1 MSMINPYPSFV
12 IYIEGSL
19 LVKALETREN
29 RIRDLLNSS
38 CFDFRDLSSGY
49 WEWNG
54 RLLQKENNECI
65 GIYDVNLIVFGTK
78 RFPNWLSIRRYL
90 FSLRG
95 EWYSNYQYTKEPAF
109 FICSKEW
116 LLLQKNHLIQNFK
129 YYDINIIDFQT
140 YPLY

>member
-12 IYIEGSL
+12 IYIEESL

-29 RIRDLLNSS
+29 RIQDLLKFS
-38 CFDFRDLSSGY
+38 CFEYRDLSSGY

-65 GIYDVNLIVFGTK
+65 GVYEVNLIVFGTK

-90 FSLRG
+90 FSLQG

-109 FICSKEW
+109 FICSKGW
-116 LLLQKNHLIQNFK
+116 LLLQKKSFNPKF
-129 YYDINIIDFQT
+129 
-140 YPLY
+140 

>member
-12 IYIEGSL
+12 IYIEESL

-29 RIRDLLNSS
+29 RIQDLLKFS
-38 CFDFRDLSSGY
+38 CFEYRDLSSGY

-65 GIYDVNLIVFGTK
+65 GVYEVNLIVFGTK

-109 FICSKEW
+109 FICSKGW
-116 LLLQKNHLIQNFK
+116 LLLQKKSFNPKF
-129 YYDINIIDFQT
+129 
-140 YPLY
+140 

>member
-12 IYIEGSL
+12 IYIEKSL

-29 RIRDLLNSS
+29 RIQDLLNFS

-65 GIYDVNLIVFGTK
+65 GIYEVNLIVFGTK

-116 LLLQKNHLIQNFK
+116 LLLQKKSFNPKF
-129 YYDINIIDFQT
+129 
-140 YPLY
+140 